1 MYICL
6 FGGML
11 AFVFDTCLIQERAAT
26 REEYKEW
33 HFKRL
38 VSILFR
44 SVMIIMFKMLN
55 VPDVPIWICF
65 AAGIVQGD
73 GANSKLEK

>member
-1 MYICL
+1 MYISL
-6 FGGML
+6 FGGMQS
-11 AFVFDTCLIQERAAT
+11 FVLDTYLIQERAAT
-26 REEYKEW
+26 REEDKEW